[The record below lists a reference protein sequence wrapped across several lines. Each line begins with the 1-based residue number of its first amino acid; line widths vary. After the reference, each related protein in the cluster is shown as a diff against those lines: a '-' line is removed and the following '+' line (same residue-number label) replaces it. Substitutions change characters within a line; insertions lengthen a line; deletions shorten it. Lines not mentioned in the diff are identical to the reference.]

1 MTSGG
6 KSNERKSYNHTTVFV
21 CACVS
26 DYRHA
31 IFQFSH
37 HVLSIENSCTSYI
50 PTDVL
55 KISETDVWDRL
66 ANHPFQS
73 CSHTHVPLRSG
84 CLMSGKSN
92 RPTAGYPNPTTTPDC
107 LCAVLNDAP
116 LRCAGDP
123 YPLANAHHSRC
134 AGICIR
140 PVSVPDA
147 LVSSNVW
154 YCKAC
159 GMSVLLRFVLRL
171 FYAAYCLLLTMV
183 YQM

>member
-6 KSNERKSYNHTTVFV
+6 KSNERKSYNYTTVFV

-26 DYRHA
+26 DYRHE

-50 PTDVL
+50 PTDLL

-92 RPTAGYPNPTTTPDC
+92 RPTQVIQIQRQLQIAFVRFKVVYDRAARVIPTRLQMRTTA
-107 LCAVLNDAP
+107 AVLAS
-116 LRCAGDP
+116 L
-123 YPLANAHHSRC
+123 
-134 AGICIR
+134 
-140 PVSVPDA
+140 
-147 LVSSNVW
+147 
-154 YCKAC
+154 
-159 GMSVLLRFVLRL
+159 FVLCE
-171 FYAAYCLLLTMV
+171 CLSP
-183 YQM
+183 